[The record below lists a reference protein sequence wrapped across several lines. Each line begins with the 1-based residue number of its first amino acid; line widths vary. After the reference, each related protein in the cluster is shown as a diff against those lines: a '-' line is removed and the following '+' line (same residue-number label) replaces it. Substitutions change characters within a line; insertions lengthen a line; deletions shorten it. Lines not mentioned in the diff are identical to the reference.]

1 MLFLRFKDRF
11 YSVIID
17 TRPACGPEV
26 KMEMLDGKAVSVKV
40 IENIKEESIPMIK
53 KAGRPP
59 GLAVVKVG
67 DDPASAI
74 YVRSKEK
81 KAKRLGFRSEVIA
94 LDYSVSDQEL
104 TSVISMLN
112 NDDGIDGI
120 LVQLPLPEK
129 FDTWKYLDMIDPS
142 KDVDRFHPVNLGKI
156 MLGRTDIYPC
166 TPAGV
171 VRMLDE
177 FNIDVT
183 GMSCTVLGRSYI
195 VGKPMASMLTNRN
208 ATVTICHSRTKNIPE
223 VISKSDLVVSAVGSP
238 GFVMPAVVKEGA
250 VLVDVGINRIDT
262 LSEAEKFCTPQ
273 EIEKFE
279 KKGYSITGD
288 IHPEAYKKSSF
299 YTPVPGGVGLM
310 TVAMLMDN
318 TFRLFRERT
327 GL

>member
-1 MLFLRFKDRF
+1 
-11 YSVIID
+11 
-17 TRPACGPEV
+17 
-26 KMEMLDGKAVSVKV
+26 MEILDGKAVSHKV
-40 IENIKEESIPMIK
+40 IESIHKESALLVE

-59 GLAVVKVG
+59 GLAVVRVG

-81 KAKRLGFRSEVIA
+81 KAKKLGFRSEVIS
-94 LDYSVSDQEL
+94 LESSTEEGEL
-104 TSVISMLN
+104 TSVINMLN

-120 LVQLPLPEK
+120 LVQLPLPDK
-129 FDTWKYLDMIDPS
+129 FDAWKYLDMIDPG

-156 MLGRTDIYPC
+156 MLGRTDIFPC
-166 TPAGV
+166 TPSGV
-171 VRMLDE
+171 IKMLDE
-177 FNIDVT
+177 YDIDLK
-183 GMSCTVLGRSYI
+183 GMNCTVLGRSYI

-223 VISKSDLVVSAVGSP
+223 IISGSDLVVSAVGRP
-238 GFVMPAVVKEGA
+238 GFVMPSMVKEGA
-250 VLVDVGINRIDT
+250 VLVDVGINRIDS
-262 LSEAEKFCTPQ
+262 LEEAEKYCTEK

-288 IHPEAYKKSSF
+288 IHPDSYKKSSF

>member
-1 MLFLRFKDRF
+1 
-11 YSVIID
+11 
-17 TRPACGPEV
+17 
-26 KMEMLDGKAVSVKV
+26 MEILDGKLVSIKV
-40 IENIKEESIPMIK
+40 IESIKNDSASLID

-74 YVRSKEK
+74 YVRSKER
-81 KAKRLGFRSEVIA
+81 KAKKLGFRSEVIS
-94 LDYSVSDQEL
+94 LDSMVSDNEL
-104 TSVISMLN
+104 VSVLEQLN
-112 NDDGIDGI
+112 NDNGIDGI
-120 LVQLPLPEK
+120 LVQLPLPDR
-129 FDTWKYLDMIDPS
+129 FDAWKYLDMIDPA

-156 MLGRTDIYPC
+156 MLGRTDIFPC
-166 TPAGV
+166 TPSGV
-171 VRMLDE
+171 IRMLNE
-177 FNIDVT
+177 YNVDVT
-183 GMSCTVLGRSYI
+183 GMSCTVIGRSYI

-223 VISKSDLVVSAVGSP
+223 LISKSDLVVSAVGSP
-238 GFVMPAVVKEGA
+238 GFVNPSMVKDGA
-250 VLVDVGINRIDT
+250 VLIDVGINRIDS
-262 LSEAEKFCTPQ
+262 LAEAEKFCTPQ

-288 IHPEAYKKSSF
+288 IHPDAFNKSSF

>member
-1 MLFLRFKDRF
+1 
-11 YSVIID
+11 
-17 TRPACGPEV
+17 
-26 KMEMLDGKAVSVKV
+26 MEILDGKAVSIKV
-40 IENIKEESIPMIK
+40 IESIVEDSIPLIK

-67 DDPASAI
+67 EDPASAI
-74 YVRSKEK
+74 YVKSKEK
-81 KAKRLGFRSEVIA
+81 KAKKLGFRSEVIS
-94 LDYSVSDQEL
+94 LVSSVTDGEL
-104 TSVISMLN
+104 TSVIEMLN

-120 LVQLPLPEK
+120 LVQLPLPDK
-129 FDTWKYLDMIDPS
+129 FDAWKYLDMIDPA

-156 MLGRTDIYPC
+156 MLGRTDIFPC
-166 TPAGV
+166 TPSGV

-177 FNIDVT
+177 YNIDVT
-183 GMSCTVLGRSYI
+183 GMSSIVIGRSYI

-208 ATVTICHSRTKNIPE
+208 ATVTICHSRTQNIPE
-223 VISKSDLVVSAVGSP
+223 LISASDLVVSAVGRP
-238 GFVMPAVVKEGA
+238 GFVTPDMVKDGA
-250 VLVDVGINRIDT
+250 VLIDVGINRIDS
-262 LSEAEKFCTPQ
+262 LKEAEKFCTEK

-288 IHPEAYKKSSF
+288 IHPDAFKKSSF

>member
-1 MLFLRFKDRF
+1 
-11 YSVIID
+11 
-17 TRPACGPEV
+17 
-26 KMEMLDGKAVSVKV
+26 MEILDGKAVSKKV
-40 IENIKEESIPMIK
+40 IENIKEESVSLGK

-59 GLAVVKVG
+59 GLAVVIVG

-74 YVRSKEK
+74 YVKSKKK
-81 KAKRLGFRSEVIA
+81 KAEKLGFRSEVISLEGA
-94 LDYSVSDQEL
+94 VSDERL
-104 TSVISMLN
+104 TSVIDGLN
-112 NDDGIDGI
+112 RDDGIDGI
-120 LVQLPLPEK
+120 LVQLPLPDK
-129 FDTWKYLDMIDPS
+129 FDAWKFLDMIDPG

-156 MLGRTDIYPC
+156 MLGRTDIFPC

-177 FNIDVT
+177 YNIDVT

-208 ATVTICHSRTKNIPE
+208 ATVTICHSRTKNIPKLVSE
-223 VISKSDLVVSAVGSP
+223 SDLVVSAIGIP
-238 GFVMPAVVKEGA
+238 GFVTAEMVKDGA
-250 VLVDVGINRIDT
+250 VLVDVGINRID
-262 LSEAEKFCTPQ
+262 SFAEAEKYCTPR
-273 EIEKFE
+273 EIEKFK

-288 IHPEAYKKSSF
+288 IHLKAFEKSSH

>member
-1 MLFLRFKDRF
+1 
-11 YSVIID
+11 
-17 TRPACGPEV
+17 
-26 KMEMLDGKAVSVKV
+26 MEILDGKAVSIKV
-40 IENIKEESIPMIK
+40 IESIKDDSVSLIE

-59 GLAVVKVG
+59 GLAVIKVG

-81 KAKRLGFRSEVIA
+81 KALKLGFRSEVIT
-94 LDYSVSDQEL
+94 LDSSVTDREL
-104 TSVISMLN
+104 TSVIEMLN
-112 NDDGIDGI
+112 NDEGIDGI
-120 LVQLPLPEK
+120 LVQLPLPAGLE
-129 FDTWKYLDMIDPS
+129 TWKYLDLIDPE

-156 MLGRTDIYPC
+156 VLGRTDIFPC
-166 TPAGV
+166 TPSGV
-171 VRMLDE
+171 IRMLDE
-177 FNIDVT
+177 YKIDVT

-223 VISKSDLVVSAVGSP
+223 LISESDLVVSAVGSP
-238 GFVMPAVVKEGA
+238 GFVTPSMVKDGA
-250 VLVDVGINRIDT
+250 VLIDVGINRID
-262 LSEAEKFCTPQ
+262 SMDEAEKFCTEK
-273 EIEKFE
+273 EIKKFE
-279 KKGYSITGD
+279 KKGYAITGD
-288 IHPEAYKKSSF
+288 IHPDAFRKSSF

>member
-1 MLFLRFKDRF
+1 
-11 YSVIID
+11 
-17 TRPACGPEV
+17 
-26 KMEMLDGKAVSVKV
+26 MEILDGKAVSVKF
-40 IENIKEESIPMIK
+40 IESIKEESVPLIE

-81 KAKRLGFRSEVIA
+81 KAKKLGFRSEVISLA
-94 LDYSVSDQEL
+94 DSVSDDEL
-104 TSVISMLN
+104 TSVIDGLN

-120 LVQLPLPEK
+120 LVQLPLPDRFDAWK
-129 FDTWKYLDMIDPS
+129 FLDIIDPG

-156 MLGRTDIYPC
+156 MLGRTDIFPC
-166 TPAGV
+166 TPSGV

-177 FNIDVT
+177 YNIDVT
-183 GMSCTVLGRSYI
+183 GMSCIVVGRSYI

-223 VISKSDLVVSAVGSP
+223 LISKSDLVVSAVGRP
-238 GFVMPAVVKEGA
+238 GFVTPDMVKDGA
-250 VLVDVGINRIDT
+250 VLVDVGINRIDS
-262 LSEAEKFCTPQ
+262 LPEAEKFCTPQ

-288 IHPEAYKKSSF
+288 IHPEAYKRSSF